1 MSNSCVTKSKRAR
14 AFQTTC
20 TASDRAL
27 IDAYQLAYW
36 CQWRLAIHG
45 FCTDIDTMGEE
56 NSDLHWVREQ
66 RDQLNLAKQT
76 ALFAEVRHLE
86 SQLGKQ
92 ASTNAKLE
100 VAISEGSEAM
110 IKMEVERDAAAL
122 TICRLEVGTRICF

>member
-1 MSNSCVTKSKRAR
+1 MPNSCVTKGKRAR
-14 AFQTTC
+14 TFQTTC
-20 TASDRAL
+20 TTSDRAL

-45 FCTDIDTMGEE
+45 FCTRIDAMGEE
-56 NSDLHWVREQ
+56 NTDLNWVREQ

-100 VAISEGSEAM
+100 AAISEGSEAM
-110 IKMEVERDAAAL
+110 IKFKVERDAAAA
-122 TICRLEVGTRICF
+122 TIRSLEVGTH